1 MLLQTVRAKKE
12 DERNGVIRLVSMF
25 PFWGMVLELS
35 KKVHFLQLCTEIR
48 KKSKS
53 INAIYIHAPEG
64 SRYALSENGFV
75 YYAIP
80 YYLQIV
86 GFEVDKFC

>member
-12 DERNGVIRLVSMF
+12 NERNGVIRLVSMF
-25 PFWGMVLELS
+25 PSWVMVLELS
-35 KKVHFLQLCTEIR
+35 KKMHFLQFCAEIR

-80 YYLQIV
+80 QIV